1 MQKIEETVM
10 QQEALKEHIQL
21 WLNRPIES
29 GAVREMLNASVAMAS
44 DIGNIRP
51 ENQDRVVCVQVQ
63 VSASTSFIIGVLCDG
78 MGGMTS
84 GANCASLSI
93 ATFLSSCIKNQLI
106 PIGQRLITAVE
117 DANNDVYTL
126 YNGNGGA
133 TLSAFIFDSDGQFE
147 AINVGDSRIYANLAH
162 GIKQYSKD
170 DTFAG
175 QNADAAGVHLSKG
188 LLQFVG
194 VGPDIKPQLV
204 TFPKIRQ
211 IKRLILTSDGAHYI
225 EDSTFKQ
232 ILNQRTSAAELC
244 KRMIDVSKWCGGFDN
259 TSILIANDVLKIF
272 ANTDETAIPIGTVKL
287 TDAFGE
293 IHFIGVTALD
303 TLDPIIRA

>member
-1 MQKIEETVM
+1 M
-10 QQEALKEHIQL
+10 QQDALKEHIQV

-29 GAVREMLNASVAMAS
+29 GAVRELLNSSVAMAS
-44 DIGNIRP
+44 DVGNIRP

-63 VSASTSFIIGVLCDG
+63 VSAAKSFIIGVLCDG
-78 MGGMTS
+78 MGGMAS
-84 GANCASLSI
+84 GADCASLSI
-93 ATFLSSCIKNQLI
+93 ASFLTSCIKNQLM
-106 PIGQRLITAVE
+106 PIDQRLITAAE
-117 DANNDVYTL
+117 DANNDVYSQ

-133 TLSAFIFDSDGQFE
+133 TLSAFIFDSEGQFE
-147 AINVGDSRIYANLAH
+147 AINVGDSRIYANLSH
-162 GIKQYSKD
+162 GIKQYSID

-188 LLQFVG
+188 LLQFIG
-194 VGPDIKPQLV
+194 VGADLKPQLV
-204 TFPKIRQ
+204 KFPKIRQ

-225 EDSTFKQ
+225 EASTFKQ
-232 ILNQRTSAAELC
+232 ILNQRFSAAELC
-244 KRMIDVSKWCGGFDN
+244 TRIIDVSKWCGGYDN

-272 ANTDETAIPIGTVKL
+272 ANTEETAIPIGTVKL

-303 TLDPIIRA
+303 TLDPIVRI

>member
-1 MQKIEETVM
+1 MADKNYTME
-10 QQEALKEHIQL
+10 QEAIKQHIQL

-29 GAVREMLNASVAMAS
+29 GAVRELLNSSVAMAS
-44 DIGNIRP
+44 DVGNIRP

-63 VSASTSFIIGVLCDG
+63 VSAAKSFIIGVLCDG
-78 MGGMTS
+78 MGGMAS
-84 GANCASLSI
+84 GADCASLSI
-93 ATFLSSCIKNQLI
+93 ASFLTSCIKNQLM
-106 PIGQRLITAVE
+106 PIGERLITAAE
-117 DANNDVYTL
+117 DANNDVYSQ

-133 TLSAFIFDSDGQFE
+133 TLSAFILDSEGQFE
-147 AINVGDSRIYANLAH
+147 AINVGDSRIYANLSH
-162 GIKQYSKD
+162 GIKQYSID

-188 LLQFVG
+188 LLQFIG
-194 VGPDIKPQLV
+194 VGADLKPQLV
-204 TFPKIRQ
+204 KFPKIRQ

-225 EDSTFKQ
+225 EASTFKQ
-232 ILNQRTSAAELC
+232 ILNQRFSAAELC
-244 KRMIDVSKWCGGFDN
+244 TRIIDVSKWCGGYDN

-272 ANTDETAIPIGTVKL
+272 ANTEETAIPIGTVKL

-303 TLDPIIRA
+303 TLDPIVRI